1 MADYPPPEGLW
12 GLRLQ
17 IADYLAASKGI
28 LADPDHIIITAG
40 TQESL
45 SLIAAHFLDEN
56 SCAVHESPGYTG
68 FSNLLARHRAKG
80 IPVPV
85 DQYGLRTDQ
94 LPDKAVQLAFVT
106 PSHQYPL
113 GHTLTVSRRQE
124 LLAWASSSGALIIED
139 DYDGDFCY
147 GPALPAALK
156 AMSPGQVIYLG
167 SFSKTLGPGLR
178 LGYMVCPP
186 HLSQDFIA
194 RKALLN
200 NGSPWLTQAVLAR
213 FFDEYDY
220 PRHLQYL
227 RRRYMEQRNTLL
239 QGLKKVWG
247 NTGVGQGLIKVR
259 GQIDNLFDTHGDT
272 QLIVGNAH
280 ESALLGTHFV
290 VNGVGNGQHQT
301 AVVAQMRGQYKDFQA
316 IQEVEDFDA
325 LFQHHAHQATEAI
338 AEQLSRTLMLRVIL
352 QARILHVLDLGMGL
366 QMARQRQ
373 CVGTDALHTQRQGF
387 RAYGQTVSH
396 VGRQGAAHIAQALF
410 SDLHQAPV
418 LRIAVAVYLGNIG
431 IGYLCTRIGNGF
443 NKDHTGIGLACRL
456 YLGQIGCI
464 HQRGLHTQ
472 IAQGT
477 QEAVGIAEQVFAGNQ
492 VIALTQQGKQGG
504 TQGSHASCKADAA
517 YPFFHACNLGFQ
529 RRRGRRAL
537 AGISKAGLALKDRSQ
552 LTRILKPE
560 LGRRVQWL
568 MNSAMLRA
576 QATAFYCAH
585 HGDGH
590 QLVAGFTGQTAH
602 ALALGTH
609 YPGHG
614 AAGIYLVEGM
624 GGLIARA
631 DQPDIALAQHAHDPP
646 HDHEAQSR
654 HGPPP
659 HWHYASRRPD
669 CGDLSPRPEST
680 GKEPDR
686 PLPDHP
692 AIR

>member
-1 MADYPPPEGLW
+1 MFSLPITLSHTHSPPYKRQIARQIETLICSGRLQEGNRLPSINRMASLLQVSKNTIMGAYDLLIDSNLIHSEPSRGFFVATPTRNGRSRLAPDFVLETAHCARNPRTSTALASGVHVPAASVPVRFDFKIGRPSVHAFPLRQFISLSNQLLRYAGSAMADYPPPEGLW

-113 GHTLTVSRRQE
+113 GHTLTVNRRQE

-227 RRRYMEQRNTLL
+227 RRRYLEQRNTLL

-247 NTGVGQGLIKVR
+247 NTGVVSG
-259 GQIDNLFDTHGDT
+259 H
-272 QLIVGNAH
+272 NAGMH
-280 ESALLGTHFV
+280 LAFRLPPHSPDAHHVAAGALRYGIRLYPL
-290 VNGVGNGQHQT
+290 
-301 AVVAQMRGQYKDFQA
+301 AQA
-316 IQEVEDFDA
+316 ASQEVDSTNPRHL
-325 LFQHHAHQATEAI
+325 LFGYANLESRELQQAMQH
-338 AEQLSRTLMLRVIL
+338 
-352 QARILHVLDLGMGL
+352 
-366 QMARQRQ
+366 
-373 CVGTDALHTQRQGF
+373 
-387 RAYGQTVSH
+387 
-396 VGRQGAAHIAQALF
+396 
-410 SDLHQAPV
+410 
-418 LRIAVAVYLGNIG
+418 
-431 IGYLCTRIGNGF
+431 
-443 NKDHTGIGLACRL
+443 
-456 YLGQIGCI
+456 
-464 HQRGLHTQ
+464 
-472 IAQGT
+472 
-477 QEAVGIAEQVFAGNQ
+477 
-492 VIALTQQGKQGG
+492 
-504 TQGSHASCKADAA
+504 
-517 YPFFHACNLGFQ
+517 
-529 RRRGRRAL
+529 
-537 AGISKAGLALKDRSQ
+537 LALIQPR
-552 LTRILKPE
+552 L
-560 LGRRVQWL
+560 
-568 MNSAMLRA
+568 N
-576 QATAFYCAH
+576 
-585 HGDGH
+585 HG
-590 QLVAGFTGQTAH
+590 
-602 ALALGTH
+602 
-609 YPGHG
+609 
-614 AAGIYLVEGM
+614 
-624 GGLIARA
+624 
-631 DQPDIALAQHAHDPP
+631 
-646 HDHEAQSR
+646 
-654 HGPPP
+654 
-659 HWHYASRRPD
+659 
-669 CGDLSPRPEST
+669 
-680 GKEPDR
+680 
-686 PLPDHP
+686 
-692 AIR
+692 